1 MPENRPYAMI
11 TGASSGIGLEL
22 ARQFADAGFDLIIAA
37 EEEAINAAAAEL
49 STIGVRVEPVQVDLA
64 TPEGVEQLWSRAARP
79 VDAVCLNAGIGVGGR
94 FAETDLAK
102 ELHLIDLNVKSTVH
116 LAKKAVV
123 DMVARGSGRM
133 LFTSSIASTQP
144 GPYEAVYA
152 ASKSFVESFSE
163 ALRVEVADSGV
174 TVTALLPGPTDTPFF
189 DKAELNDTKLGQS
202 SKDDPAQVAKQG
214 FEALM
219 SGDGKV
225 FAGGLKSKAMGRSG
239 AVLPDSV
246 KAKAHAM
253 LSEPGSGR

>member
-1 MPENRPYAMI
+1 MAENRPYAMV

-37 EEEAINAAAAEL
+37 EEDAINAAAAEL
-49 STIGVRVEPVQVDLA
+49 SAAGVEVEAVQADLA
-64 TPEGVEQLWSRAARP
+64 SYEGVEQLWARASRP

-94 FAETDLAK
+94 FAETDLKK
-102 ELHLIDLNVKSTVH
+102 ELHLIDLNVAGTVH

-123 DMVARGSGRM
+123 DMVGRGSGRL

-163 ALRVEVADSGV
+163 ALRQEVAGNGV

-189 DKAELNDTKLGQS
+189 DKAELTDTKLGQS
-202 SKDDPAQVAKQG
+202 SKDDPALVARQG
-214 FEALM
+214 FQALM
-219 SGDGKV
+219 AGEEKV
-225 FAGGLKSKAMGRSG
+225 FAGGLKSKAMGRAG
-239 AVLPDSV
+239 TVLPDSV
-246 KAKAHAM
+246 MAKTHAKM
-253 LSEPGSGR
+253 SEPGSA

>member
-22 ARQFADAGFDLIIAA
+22 ARRFADAGFDLIIAA
-37 EEEAINAAAAEL
+37 EEDAINAAAAEL
-49 STIGVRVEPVQVDLA
+49 SSTGVQVDAVQVDLA
-64 TPEGVEQLWSRAARP
+64 KPDGVEQLWARAGRP
-79 VDAVCLNAGIGVGGR
+79 IDAVCLNAGIGVGGR

-102 ELHLIDLNVKSTVH
+102 EFHLIDLNVKSTVQ

-123 DMVARGSGRM
+123 DMVARGSGRL

-152 ASKSFVESFSE
+152 ASKSFVESFAE
-163 ALRVEVADSGV
+163 ALRQEVADRGV

-189 DKAELNDTKLGQS
+189 EKAELDDTKLGQS
-202 SKDDPAQVAKQG
+202 SKDDPAQVARQG

-219 SGDGKV
+219 SGEEKV
-225 FAGGLKSKAMGRSG
+225 FAGSLKSKVMGRAG
-239 AVLPDSV
+239 TVLPDSV
-246 KAKAHAM
+246 MAKSHAK
-253 LSEPGSGR
+253 LSEPGSA